1 MPHIQQLSSHVADL
15 IAAGEVV
22 ERPASVVKELVENA
36 IDAGASAIVVE
47 IQRGGMGLIRVTDN
61 GCGIAPEELPT
72 AFLRHATSKL
82 RTAEDLAKIGTL
94 GFRGE
99 ALAAISAVSRVDVL
113 TRRPG
118 DTTGSAI
125 HGEGGHMEPVREE
138 GAPEGTTIRV
148 ADLFYNTPARLKFMK
163 KDSAET
169 AAVAGL
175 MQHLALSHPDVSFK
189 FIKDGQESLHTPGD
203 GKLESAVYAAL
214 GREFAKTLVPVQGR
228 GGDIEVRGFVTAPVN
243 GRGSRSM
250 QVFFVNGRFIKS
262 QLLTT
267 ALEEGYRNQLLKGRF
282 PGCVLEVLLPVT
294 AVDVNVHPAKTQ
306 VKFAKEHDVFDAVF
320 HTVMD
325 ALDARG
331 GAVTKPAPPPVRE
344 AQNPRQD
351 FFQSMDAKAY
361 REQGT
366 KPAAAPT
373 IVKSPAPAQ
382 PPKAAQPAF
391 RPQPVTPAA
400 PVKPSWNT
408 EWGSTAK
415 VADSVPPIWPPRGAV
430 KAAPASALGKAPASV
445 TAKPVVPVPEK
456 TVEPAPAPKPFVPAI
471 PAVPSQQTAMEL
483 PGQETVLP
491 EAAPWRIAGEVL
503 NTYIICEDDAETLW
517 LIDKHAA
524 HERMNFDRLMTSK
537 EPPMRQTLLQPIAV
551 EPGKEDA
558 ALLLDNLELL
568 EQFGFGCEDFGDGA
582 ILVREVPADL
592 DAADTAATL
601 EELAQKLRSGQSPD
615 EKREALLHTMA
626 CKAAIKGGWTSDPAE
641 LKILVEK
648 VQSGEVRYCP
658 HGRPVVVKV
667 TKYELISF
675 EENSDGTHSFTV
687 PVETLNEVLP
697 CTAFS
702 KKKEKWYDR
711 ELVFEASGIP
721 ADAFLNTSLKT
732 VEDLGLADG
741 TYTVEAALTGGS
753 GRASVESPAVVEV
766 KDGKAEAT
774 IIWSSSNYDYMRVD
788 EEKFLPV
795 NTEGNSTFVITVTGF
810 DSPLT
815 VYADTTA
822 MSTPHEIE
830 YTLTF
835 DSSTLEEQKQ

>member
-36 IDAGASAIVVE
+36 IDAGSSAIVVE
-47 IQRGGMGLIRVTDN
+47 IQRGGMSLIRVTDN

-82 RTAEDLAKIGTL
+82 RTAEDLARIGTL

-113 TRRPG
+113 TRRPEDAVG
-118 DTTGSAI
+118 AAL

-189 FIKDGQESLHTPGD
+189 FIKDGQEALHTPGD

-214 GREFAKTLVPVQGR
+214 GREFARTLVPVDGR
-228 GGDIEVRGFVTAPVN
+228 GGDITVRGFVTAPVN

-262 QLLTT
+262 QVLTA

-282 PGCVLEVLLPVT
+282 PGCVLEVTLPVT

-306 VKFAKEHDVFDAVF
+306 VKFAREHDVFEAVF

-331 GAVTKPAPPPVRE
+331 GAVSPVKPANQPV
-344 AQNPRQD
+344 QNPRQD
-351 FFQSMDAKAY
+351 FFQSMDAKSY
-361 REQGT
+361 REQGA
-366 KPAAAPT
+366 KPAAAP
-373 IVKSPAPAQ
+373 SAPVRPVLTPQ
-382 PPKAAQPAF
+382 PPKADV
-391 RPQPVTPAA
+391 QPVFNPP
-400 PVKPSWNT
+400 PVKPAEPARPVWNT
-408 EWGSTAK
+408 EWRSTAK
-415 VADSVPPIWPPRGAV
+415 VADSVQPIWPPRGAV
-430 KAAPASALGKAPASV
+430 KAAQPSALGKAPASV
-445 TAKPVVPVPEK
+445 TARPE
-456 TVEPAPAPKPFVPAI
+456 TATATAPAPKPFVPAI
-471 PAVPSQQTAMEL
+471 PAQQTAMEL
-483 PGQETVLP
+483 PGQETVMP
-491 EAAPWRIAGEVL
+491 AEAPWRIAGEVFH
-503 NTYIICEDDAETLW
+503 TYIICEDGSENLW

-524 HERMNFDRLMTSK
+524 HERINFDRLMAAK
-537 EPPMRQTLLQPIAV
+537 EPPMRQTLMQPVAV

-558 ALLLDNLELL
+558 ALLLENLELL

-582 ILVREVPADL
+582 VLVREVPADL

-601 EELAQKLRSGQSPD
+601 EEFAQKLRTGRSLD

-626 CKAAIKGGWTSDPAE
+626 CKASIKGGWTSDPAE
-641 LKILVEK
+641 LKVLVEK

-658 HGRPVVVKV
+658 HGRPVVVKIR
-667 TKYELISF
+667 KYEL
-675 EENSDGTHSFTV
+675 
-687 PVETLNEVLP
+687 
-697 CTAFS
+697 
-702 KKKEKWYDR
+702 EK
-711 ELVFEASGIP
+711 LF
-721 ADAFLNTSLKT
+721 K
-732 VEDLGLADG
+732 
-741 TYTVEAALTGGS
+741 
-753 GRASVESPAVVEV
+753 RA
-766 KDGKAEAT
+766 
-774 IIWSSSNYDYMRVD
+774 
-788 EEKFLPV
+788 
-795 NTEGNSTFVITVTGF
+795 
-810 DSPLT
+810 
-815 VYADTTA
+815 
-822 MSTPHEIE
+822 
-830 YTLTF
+830 
-835 DSSTLEEQKQ
+835 

>member
-36 IDAGASAIVVE
+36 IDAGSSAIVVE

-61 GCGIAPEELPT
+61 GCGIAPNELPI

-113 TRRPG
+113 TRRPEDAAG
-118 DTTGSAI
+118 AAI
-125 HGEGGHMEPVREE
+125 HGEGGHMGPVREE

-189 FIKDGQESLHTPGD
+189 FIKDGQEALHTPGD
-203 GKLESAVYAAL
+203 GRLESAVYAAL
-214 GREFAKTLVPVQGR
+214 GREFAKTLVPVDGR
-228 GGDIEVRGFVTAPVN
+228 GGDIAVRGFVTAPVN

-262 QLLTT
+262 QLLTA

-282 PGCVLEVLLPVT
+282 PGCVLEVTLPVT

-306 VKFAKEHDVFDAVF
+306 VKFAREHDVFDAVF

-331 GAVTKPAPPPVRE
+331 GAVTKPVSQPQQ
-344 AQNPRQD
+344 AQDPRQD
-351 FFQSMDAKAY
+351 FFQSMDAKTY
-361 REQGT
+361 REQGNKPSAPAP
-366 KPAAAPT
+366 KPAFTP
-373 IVKSPAPAQ
+373 Q
-382 PPKAAQPAF
+382 PSHEEVRPAF
-391 RPQPVTPAA
+391 SAQ
-400 PVKPSWNT
+400 PVKPAEPAKPAWNT
-408 EWGSTAK
+408 EWRSTAK
-415 VADSVPPIWPPRGAV
+415 VADSVQPIWPPRDTV
-430 KAAPASALGKAPASV
+430 KVTPPSALGRAPASV
-445 TAKPVVPVPEK
+445 TAKPDPQAEK
-456 TVEPAPAPKPFVPAI
+456 AAEPTPAPKPFVPAI
-471 PAVPSQQTAMEL
+471 PAVPVQQTAMEL
-483 PGQETVLP
+483 PGQEMVMP
-491 EAAPWRIAGEVL
+491 QAAPWRIAGEVL
-503 NTYIICEDDAETLW
+503 YTYIICEDDADTLW

-524 HERMNFDRLMTSK
+524 HERINFDRLLAAK

-551 EPGKEDA
+551 EPGREDA
-558 ALLLDNLELL
+558 ALLLENLELL

-601 EELAQKLRSGQSPD
+601 EEFAQNLRSGRSLD

-641 LKILVEK
+641 LRVLVDK

-667 TKYELISF
+667 TKYEL
-675 EENSDGTHSFTV
+675 
-687 PVETLNEVLP
+687 
-697 CTAFS
+697 
-702 KKKEKWYDR
+702 EK
-711 ELVFEASGIP
+711 LF
-721 ADAFLNTSLKT
+721 K
-732 VEDLGLADG
+732 
-741 TYTVEAALTGGS
+741 
-753 GRASVESPAVVEV
+753 RA
-766 KDGKAEAT
+766 
-774 IIWSSSNYDYMRVD
+774 
-788 EEKFLPV
+788 
-795 NTEGNSTFVITVTGF
+795 
-810 DSPLT
+810 
-815 VYADTTA
+815 
-822 MSTPHEIE
+822 
-830 YTLTF
+830 
-835 DSSTLEEQKQ
+835 

>member
-36 IDAGASAIVVE
+36 IDAGSSAIVVE
-47 IQRGGMGLIRVTDN
+47 IQRGGMSLIRVTDN

-82 RTAEDLAKIGTL
+82 RTAEDLARIGTL

-113 TRRPG
+113 TRRPEDAVG
-118 DTTGSAI
+118 AAL

-175 MQHLALSHPDVSFK
+175 MQHLALSHPDVSCK
-189 FIKDGQESLHTPGD
+189 FIKDGQEALHTPGD

-214 GREFAKTLVPVQGR
+214 GREFARTLVPVDGR
-228 GGDIEVRGFVTAPVN
+228 GGDITVRGFVTAPVN

-262 QLLTT
+262 QVLTA

-282 PGCVLEVLLPVT
+282 PGCVLEVTLPVT

-306 VKFAKEHDVFDAVF
+306 VKFAREHDVFEAVF

-331 GAVTKPAPPPVRE
+331 GAVSPVKPANQPV
-344 AQNPRQD
+344 QNPRQD
-351 FFQSMDAKAY
+351 FFQSMDAKSY
-361 REQGT
+361 REQGA
-366 KPAAAPT
+366 KPAAAP
-373 IVKSPAPAQ
+373 SAPVRPVFT
-382 PPKAAQPAF
+382 PPSKADV
-391 RPQPVTPAA
+391 QPVFNPP
-400 PVKPSWNT
+400 PVKPAEPARPVWNT
-408 EWGSTAK
+408 EWRSTAK
-415 VADSVPPIWPPRGAV
+415 VADSVQPIWPPRGAV
-430 KAAPASALGKAPASV
+430 KAAQPSALGKAPASV
-445 TAKPVVPVPEK
+445 TARPE
-456 TVEPAPAPKPFVPAI
+456 TATATAPAPKPFVPAI
-471 PAVPSQQTAMEL
+471 PAQQTAMEL
-483 PGQETVLP
+483 PGQETVMP
-491 EAAPWRIAGEVL
+491 AEAPWRIAGEVFH
-503 NTYIICEDDAETLW
+503 TYIICEDGSENLW

-524 HERMNFDRLMTSK
+524 HERINFDRLMAAK
-537 EPPMRQTLLQPIAV
+537 EPPMRQTLMQPVAV

-558 ALLLDNLELL
+558 ALLLENLELL

-582 ILVREVPADL
+582 VLVREVPADL

-601 EELAQKLRSGQSPD
+601 EEFAQKLRTGRSLD

-626 CKAAIKGGWTSDPAE
+626 CKASIKGGWTSDPAE
-641 LKILVEK
+641 LKVLVEK

-658 HGRPVVVKV
+658 HGRPVVVKIR
-667 TKYELISF
+667 KYEL
-675 EENSDGTHSFTV
+675 
-687 PVETLNEVLP
+687 
-697 CTAFS
+697 
-702 KKKEKWYDR
+702 EK
-711 ELVFEASGIP
+711 LF
-721 ADAFLNTSLKT
+721 K
-732 VEDLGLADG
+732 
-741 TYTVEAALTGGS
+741 
-753 GRASVESPAVVEV
+753 RA
-766 KDGKAEAT
+766 
-774 IIWSSSNYDYMRVD
+774 
-788 EEKFLPV
+788 
-795 NTEGNSTFVITVTGF
+795 
-810 DSPLT
+810 
-815 VYADTTA
+815 
-822 MSTPHEIE
+822 
-830 YTLTF
+830 
-835 DSSTLEEQKQ
+835 

>member
-15 IAAGEVV
+15 IAAGEGV

-36 IDAGASAIVVE
+36 IDAGSSAIVVE
-47 IQRGGMGLIRVTDN
+47 IQRGGMSLIRVTDN

-82 RTAEDLAKIGTL
+82 RTAEDLARIGTL

-113 TRRPG
+113 TRRPEDAVG
-118 DTTGSAI
+118 AAL

-189 FIKDGQESLHTPGD
+189 FIKDGQEALHTPGV

-214 GREFAKTLVPVQGR
+214 GREFARTLVPVDGR
-228 GGDIEVRGFVTAPVN
+228 GGDITVRGFVTAPVN

-262 QLLTT
+262 QVLTA

-282 PGCVLEVLLPVT
+282 PGCVLEVTLPVT

-306 VKFAKEHDVFDAVF
+306 VKFAREHDVFEAVF

-331 GAVTKPAPPPVRE
+331 GAVSPVKPANQPV
-344 AQNPRQD
+344 QNPRQD
-351 FFQSMDAKAY
+351 FFQSMDAKSY
-361 REQGT
+361 REQGA
-366 KPAAAPT
+366 KPAAAP
-373 IVKSPAPAQ
+373 SAPVRPVFTPQ
-382 PPKAAQPAF
+382 PPKADV
-391 RPQPVTPAA
+391 QPVFNPP
-400 PVKPSWNT
+400 PVKPAEPARPAWNT
-408 EWGSTAK
+408 EWRSTAK
-415 VADSVPPIWPPRGAV
+415 VADSVQPIWPPRGAV
-430 KAAPASALGKAPASV
+430 KAAQPSALGKTPASV
-445 TAKPVVPVPEK
+445 TARPE
-456 TVEPAPAPKPFVPAI
+456 TATATAPAPKPFVPAI
-471 PAVPSQQTAMEL
+471 PAQQTAMEL
-483 PGQETVLP
+483 PGQETVMP
-491 EAAPWRIAGEVL
+491 AEAPWRIAGEVFH
-503 NTYIICEDDAETLW
+503 TYIICEDGSENLW

-524 HERMNFDRLMTSK
+524 HERINFDRLMAAK
-537 EPPMRQTLLQPIAV
+537 EPPMRQTLMQPVAV

-558 ALLLDNLELL
+558 ALLLENLELL

-582 ILVREVPADL
+582 VLVREVPADL

-601 EELAQKLRSGQSPD
+601 EEFAQKLRTGRSLD

-626 CKAAIKGGWTSDPAE
+626 CKASIKGGWTSDPAE
-641 LKILVEK
+641 LKVLVEK

-658 HGRPVVVKV
+658 HGRPVVVKIR
-667 TKYELISF
+667 KYEL
-675 EENSDGTHSFTV
+675 
-687 PVETLNEVLP
+687 
-697 CTAFS
+697 
-702 KKKEKWYDR
+702 EK
-711 ELVFEASGIP
+711 LF
-721 ADAFLNTSLKT
+721 K
-732 VEDLGLADG
+732 
-741 TYTVEAALTGGS
+741 
-753 GRASVESPAVVEV
+753 RA
-766 KDGKAEAT
+766 
-774 IIWSSSNYDYMRVD
+774 
-788 EEKFLPV
+788 
-795 NTEGNSTFVITVTGF
+795 
-810 DSPLT
+810 
-815 VYADTTA
+815 
-822 MSTPHEIE
+822 
-830 YTLTF
+830 
-835 DSSTLEEQKQ
+835 

>member
-36 IDAGASAIVVE
+36 IDAGASAVVVE

-113 TRRPG
+113 TRRPEDAVG
-118 DTTGSAI
+118 AAI

-148 ADLFYNTPARLKFMK
+148 SDLFYNTPARLKFMK

-262 QLLTT
+262 QLLTA

-344 AQNPRQD
+344 TQNPRQD
-351 FFQSMDAKAY
+351 FFQSMDAKTY
-361 REQGT
+361 REQGH
-366 KPAAAPT
+366 KPIA
-373 IVKSPAPAQ
+373 PAPEPTVSPRPSGEKVRPAFSAQ
-382 PPKAAQPAF
+382 PVKGAEPV
-391 RPQPVTPAA
+391 RPT
-400 PVKPSWNT
+400 WNT
-408 EWGSTAK
+408 EWNTGAR
-415 VADSVPPIWPPRGAV
+415 VADSVQPIWPPRGTV
-430 KAAPASALGKAPASV
+430 KVTPPGALGKAPASV
-445 TAKPVVPVPEK
+445 TARPAEPAVPAPEK
-456 TVEPAPAPKPFVPAI
+456 KMETAPASRPFVPAI
-471 PAVPSQQTAMEL
+471 PAAPAQTAMEL
-483 PGQETVLP
+483 PGQESVLP
-491 EAAPWRIAGEVL
+491 EMAPWRIAGEVL

-524 HERMNFDRLMTSK
+524 HERVNFDRLMASK

-551 EPGKEDA
+551 EPGREDA
-558 ALLLDNLELL
+558 ALLLENLELL

-582 ILVREVPADL
+582 LLVREVPADL

-601 EELAQKLRSGQSPD
+601 EEFAQNLRTGRNLD

-641 LKILVEK
+641 LKVLVEK

-667 TKYELISF
+667 TKYEL
-675 EENSDGTHSFTV
+675 
-687 PVETLNEVLP
+687 
-697 CTAFS
+697 
-702 KKKEKWYDR
+702 EK
-711 ELVFEASGIP
+711 LF
-721 ADAFLNTSLKT
+721 K
-732 VEDLGLADG
+732 
-741 TYTVEAALTGGS
+741 
-753 GRASVESPAVVEV
+753 RA
-766 KDGKAEAT
+766 
-774 IIWSSSNYDYMRVD
+774 
-788 EEKFLPV
+788 
-795 NTEGNSTFVITVTGF
+795 
-810 DSPLT
+810 
-815 VYADTTA
+815 
-822 MSTPHEIE
+822 
-830 YTLTF
+830 
-835 DSSTLEEQKQ
+835 

>member
-36 IDAGASAIVVE
+36 IDAGSSAIVVE
-47 IQRGGMGLIRVTDN
+47 IQRGGMSLIRVTDN

-82 RTAEDLAKIGTL
+82 RTAEDLARIGTL

-113 TRRPG
+113 TRRPEDAVG
-118 DTTGSAI
+118 AAL

-189 FIKDGQESLHTPGD
+189 FIKDGQEALHTPGD

-214 GREFAKTLVPVQGR
+214 GREFARTLVPVDGR
-228 GGDIEVRGFVTAPVN
+228 GGDITVRGFVTAPVN

-262 QLLTT
+262 QVLTA

-282 PGCVLEVLLPVT
+282 PGCVLEVTLPVT

-306 VKFAKEHDVFDAVF
+306 VKFAREHDVFEAVF

-331 GAVTKPAPPPVRE
+331 GAVSPVKPANQPV
-344 AQNPRQD
+344 QNPRQD
-351 FFQSMDAKAY
+351 FFQSMDAKSY
-361 REQGT
+361 REQGA
-366 KPAAAPT
+366 KPAAAPST
-373 IVKSPAPAQ
+373 PVRPVFTP
-382 PPKAAQPAF
+382 PPKADV
-391 RPQPVTPAA
+391 QPVFNPP
-400 PVKPSWNT
+400 PVKPAEPARPVWNT
-408 EWGSTAK
+408 EWRSTAK
-415 VADSVPPIWPPRGAV
+415 VADSVQPIWPPRGAV
-430 KAAPASALGKAPASV
+430 KAAQPSALGKAPASV
-445 TAKPVVPVPEK
+445 TARPE
-456 TVEPAPAPKPFVPAI
+456 TATATAPAPKPFVPAI
-471 PAVPSQQTAMEL
+471 PAQQTAMEL
-483 PGQETVLP
+483 PGQETVMP
-491 EAAPWRIAGEVL
+491 AEAPWRIAGEVFH
-503 NTYIICEDDAETLW
+503 TYIICEDGSENLW

-524 HERMNFDRLMTSK
+524 HERINFDRLMAAK
-537 EPPMRQTLLQPIAV
+537 EPPMRQTLMQPVAV

-558 ALLLDNLELL
+558 ALLLENLELL

-582 ILVREVPADL
+582 VLVREVPADL

-601 EELAQKLRSGQSPD
+601 EEFAQKLRTGRSLD

-626 CKAAIKGGWTSDPAE
+626 CKASIKGGWTSDPAE
-641 LKILVEK
+641 LKVLVEK

-658 HGRPVVVKV
+658 HGRPVVVKIR
-667 TKYELISF
+667 KYEL
-675 EENSDGTHSFTV
+675 
-687 PVETLNEVLP
+687 
-697 CTAFS
+697 
-702 KKKEKWYDR
+702 EK
-711 ELVFEASGIP
+711 LF
-721 ADAFLNTSLKT
+721 K
-732 VEDLGLADG
+732 
-741 TYTVEAALTGGS
+741 
-753 GRASVESPAVVEV
+753 RA
-766 KDGKAEAT
+766 
-774 IIWSSSNYDYMRVD
+774 
-788 EEKFLPV
+788 
-795 NTEGNSTFVITVTGF
+795 
-810 DSPLT
+810 
-815 VYADTTA
+815 
-822 MSTPHEIE
+822 
-830 YTLTF
+830 
-835 DSSTLEEQKQ
+835 

>member
-262 QLLTT
+262 QLLTA

-344 AQNPRQD
+344 TQNPRQD
-351 FFQSMDAKAY
+351 FFQSIDAK
-361 REQGT
+361 T
-366 KPAAAPT
+366 
-373 IVKSPAPAQ
+373 
-382 PPKAAQPAF
+382 
-391 RPQPVTPAA
+391 
-400 PVKPSWNT
+400 
-408 EWGSTAK
+408 
-415 VADSVPPIWPPRGAV
+415 
-430 KAAPASALGKAPASV
+430 
-445 TAKPVVPVPEK
+445 
-456 TVEPAPAPKPFVPAI
+456 
-471 PAVPSQQTAMEL
+471 
-483 PGQETVLP
+483 
-491 EAAPWRIAGEVL
+491 
-503 NTYIICEDDAETLW
+503 
-517 LIDKHAA
+517 
-524 HERMNFDRLMTSK
+524 
-537 EPPMRQTLLQPIAV
+537 
-551 EPGKEDA
+551 
-558 ALLLDNLELL
+558 
-568 EQFGFGCEDFGDGA
+568 
-582 ILVREVPADL
+582 
-592 DAADTAATL
+592 
-601 EELAQKLRSGQSPD
+601 
-615 EKREALLHTMA
+615 
-626 CKAAIKGGWTSDPAE
+626 
-641 LKILVEK
+641 
-648 VQSGEVRYCP
+648 
-658 HGRPVVVKV
+658 
-667 TKYELISF
+667 
-675 EENSDGTHSFTV
+675 
-687 PVETLNEVLP
+687 
-697 CTAFS
+697 
-702 KKKEKWYDR
+702 
-711 ELVFEASGIP
+711 
-721 ADAFLNTSLKT
+721 
-732 VEDLGLADG
+732 
-741 TYTVEAALTGGS
+741 
-753 GRASVESPAVVEV
+753 
-766 KDGKAEAT
+766 
-774 IIWSSSNYDYMRVD
+774 
-788 EEKFLPV
+788 
-795 NTEGNSTFVITVTGF
+795 
-810 DSPLT
+810 
-815 VYADTTA
+815 
-822 MSTPHEIE
+822 
-830 YTLTF
+830 
-835 DSSTLEEQKQ
+835 

>member
-1 MPHIQQLSSHVADL
+1 MPHIQQLSSYVADL

-36 IDAGASAIVVE
+36 IDAGSSAIVVE
-47 IQRGGMGLIRVTDN
+47 IQRGGMSLIRVTDN

-82 RTAEDLAKIGTL
+82 RTAEDLARIGTL

-113 TRRPG
+113 TRRPE
-118 DTTGSAI
+118 DTVGAAL

-189 FIKDGQESLHTPGD
+189 FIKDGQEALHTPGD

-214 GREFAKTLVPVQGR
+214 GREFARTLVPVDGR
-228 GGDIEVRGFVTAPVN
+228 GGDITVRGFVTAPVN

-262 QLLTT
+262 QVLTA

-282 PGCVLEVLLPVT
+282 PGCVLEVTLPVT

-306 VKFAKEHDVFDAVF
+306 VKFAREHDVFEAVF

-331 GAVTKPAPPPVRE
+331 GAVSPVKPANQPV
-344 AQNPRQD
+344 QNPRQD
-351 FFQSMDAKAY
+351 FFQSMDAKSY
-361 REQGT
+361 REQGA
-366 KPAAAPT
+366 KPAAAP
-373 IVKSPAPAQ
+373 SAPVRPVFTPQ
-382 PPKAAQPAF
+382 PPKADV
-391 RPQPVTPAA
+391 QPVFNPP
-400 PVKPSWNT
+400 PVKPAEPARPAWNT
-408 EWGSTAK
+408 EWRSTAK
-415 VADSVPPIWPPRGAV
+415 VADSVQPIWPPRGAV
-430 KAAPASALGKAPASV
+430 KAAQPSALGKAPASV
-445 TAKPVVPVPEK
+445 TARPE
-456 TVEPAPAPKPFVPAI
+456 TATATAPAPKPFVPAI
-471 PAVPSQQTAMEL
+471 PAQQTAMEL
-483 PGQETVLP
+483 PGQETVMP
-491 EAAPWRIAGEVL
+491 AEAPWRIAGEVFH
-503 NTYIICEDDAETLW
+503 TYIICEDGSENLW

-524 HERMNFDRLMTSK
+524 HERINFDRLMAAK
-537 EPPMRQTLLQPIAV
+537 EPPMRQTLMQPVAV

-558 ALLLDNLELL
+558 ALLLENLELL

-582 ILVREVPADL
+582 VLVREVPADL

-601 EELAQKLRSGQSPD
+601 EEFAQKLRTGRSLD

-626 CKAAIKGGWTSDPAE
+626 CKASIKGGWTSDPAE
-641 LKILVEK
+641 LKVLVEK

-658 HGRPVVVKV
+658 HGRPVVVKIR
-667 TKYELISF
+667 KYEL
-675 EENSDGTHSFTV
+675 
-687 PVETLNEVLP
+687 
-697 CTAFS
+697 
-702 KKKEKWYDR
+702 EK
-711 ELVFEASGIP
+711 LF
-721 ADAFLNTSLKT
+721 K
-732 VEDLGLADG
+732 
-741 TYTVEAALTGGS
+741 
-753 GRASVESPAVVEV
+753 RA
-766 KDGKAEAT
+766 
-774 IIWSSSNYDYMRVD
+774 
-788 EEKFLPV
+788 
-795 NTEGNSTFVITVTGF
+795 
-810 DSPLT
+810 
-815 VYADTTA
+815 
-822 MSTPHEIE
+822 
-830 YTLTF
+830 
-835 DSSTLEEQKQ
+835 